1 MTRTPVTIVIAIFG
15 ATVRLIDEP
24 WCSVFHQR
32 TEK

>member
-1 MTRTPVTIVIAIFG
+1 MAVSIVLAIVGAAVTLTLA
-15 ATVRLIDEP
+15 P